1 MRKTFFYEAFDVTT
15 GTVKYRQRHKG
26 NAAGKDIGD
35 AQANS
40 SRKSEIGYLYMLKPL
55 YIELH
60 RPEVLK
66 IIIEVASAAENP
78 FPEYT

>member
-1 MRKTFFYEAFDVTT
+1 MRKTYYYEAFDVTPN
-15 GTVKYRQRHKG
+15 TVKFRQRHKG
-26 NAAGKDIGD
+26 NSAGKNIGD

-40 SRKSEIGYLYMLKPL
+40 SRNSELGYLYMKKAT

-66 IIIEVASAAENP
+66 VIIEVASTPDDP
-78 FPEYT
+78 FEE

>member
-1 MRKTFFYEAFDVTT
+1 MKKTLYYEAFDVTPR
-15 GTVKYRQRHKG
+15 TVKFRQRHKG

-40 SRKSEIGYLYMLKPL
+40 SRNSEIGYLYMLKTT

-60 RPEVLK
+60 RPEVIK
-66 IIIEVASAAENP
+66 ITVEANTTPEDP
-78 FPEYT
+78 FED